1 MSNMTRRT
9 FMSAAGVASL
19 MLAACGGSN
28 QSADSAAST
37 DAATDAG
44 TDTAATTGKT
54 ITGTYDIHIQG
65 YDWGCGVDKV
75 NLTLDEPL
83 DAASAEDFL
92 VMETK
97 QTTDF
102 TDETFPIIESSM
114 TRGVIEAKLSDD
126 GKTVAFTLF
135 CSPMDGDSPLL
146 FSMATQF
153 NTYSDPYYL
162 TFAPSSNASLTSGG
176 EAVGAFDIKQEY
188 TAKTTS
194 ADAWKLD
201 SWESSD
207 GVTYQYA
214 AFEPEQA
221 AKTLVVWLHG
231 MGEGGTEKTDPYVT
245 LLANKVVA
253 LSEPEFQETVGGAYV
268 VAPQCPTYWM
278 DNDGKS
284 GNFNG
289 GIVADGTSF
298 YTASLEEFIDS
309 CAQKVGAE
317 KIVLAGCSNGGY
329 MTMVLSIHRPTAY
342 AAVVPICE
350 ALPDEHIT
358 DEQIAS
364 LKDLPMYFVYSED
377 DTTVDPSKHEV
388 PTIERLRA
396 AGKTDDT
403 LHVSTTEHVIDTS
416 GEFVDENGDPYEY
429 MGHWSWIYFDNNE
442 CVCDDG
448 LKAWDFIAENV

>member
-1 MSNMTRRT
+1 
-9 FMSAAGVASL
+9 

-28 QSADSAAST
+28 EGTDSAAST
-37 DAATDAG
+37 DTTTDASAS
-44 TDTAATTGKT
+44 TDTAAEGKT
-54 ITGTYDIHIQG
+54 IAGTYDIHIQG

-83 DAASAEDFL
+83 DAVDAGDFL
-92 VMETK
+92 VMENK
-97 QTTDF
+97 QATDY
-102 TDETFPIIESSM
+102 TDETFP
-114 TRGVIEAKLSDD
+114 VIEVSLSRAVEKAELSDD
-126 GKTVAFTLF
+126 GKTVTLTLA

-146 FSMATQF
+146 FTMATQL

-162 TFAPSSNASLTSGG
+162 TFTPSSSASLTSGG
-176 EAVGAFDIKQEY
+176 EAVGAFDIKQDY
-188 TAKTTS
+188 TTKTTS

-201 SWESSD
+201 SWDSSD

-214 AFEPEQA
+214 AFTPEGET
-221 AKTLVVWLHG
+221 KTLVVWLHG
-231 MGEGGTEKTDPYVT
+231 LGEGGTENTDPYVT
-245 LLANKVVA
+245 ILANKVVA
-253 LSEPEFQETVGGAYV
+253 LSESAFQETVGGAHV
-268 VAPQCPTYWM
+268 IAPQCPTYWM
-278 DNDGKS
+278 DADGKS
-284 GNFNG
+284 GNFTG
-289 GIVADGTSF
+289 GAIQADGTSF

-309 CAQKVGAE
+309 YAQKVGAE

-329 MTMVLSIHRPTAY
+329 MTMVLSMNRPDAY

-350 ALPDEHIT
+350 AVPDTAIT

-364 LKDLPMYFVYSED
+364 LVDLPMYFVYSED
-377 DTTVDPSKHEV
+377 DTTVDPTLHEV

-396 AGKTDDT
+396 AGKTDET

-416 GEFVDENGDPYEY
+416 GQFVDEDDNPYQY

-448 LKAWDFIAENV
+448 LKAWDFIAENVK